1 MSQSLKSDKKMLI
14 LSIVAAAATVI
25 AGIMHLQMV
34 PRTLSEN
41 LGQAILYLV
50 GGLLQIFWAVPVI
63 KRWGRVWQII
73 GIVGTAVL
81 FVLWYASRLHLI
93 SEGGISEGGS
103 HNQQPGEFSRGNM
116 TGGEFQRAG
125 GPPRGIGM
133 QIGRILPQ
141 IEIAQIAFMGLY
153 ITLSIMISKKKKA
166 AKQV

>member
-1 MSQSLKSDKKMLI
+1 MSQSLKSDKKILI
-14 LSIVAAAATVI
+14 LSIIAAATII
-25 AGIMHLQMV
+25 AGILHLQMV
-34 PRTLSEN
+34 PRSLSEN
-41 LGQAILYLV
+41 LGQAILFLV

-81 FVLWYASRLHLI
+81 FALWYASRLHLI
-93 SEGGISEGGS
+93 PEGGMSEGGS

-125 GPPRGIGM
+125 GPPRGTGM

-141 IEIAQIAFMGLY
+141 IEIIQIVFMGLY
-153 ITLSIMISKKKKA
+153 ITLSIMISKKKKEV
-166 AKQV
+166 KQV

>member
-14 LSIVAAAATVI
+14 LSIAAAAATVI
-25 AGIMHLQMV
+25 AGILHLQMV

-41 LGQAILYLV
+41 LGQAILFLV

-63 KRWGRVWQII
+63 KRWGGAWQII

-81 FVLWYASRLHLI
+81 FALWYASRLHLI
-93 SEGGISEGGS
+93 PEGGPQSHQSGGF
-103 HNQQPGEFSRGNM
+103 PRGNM
-116 TGGEFQRAG
+116 TGGEFPREG
-125 GPPRGIGM
+125 GPSRGTGM

-141 IEIAQIAFMGLY
+141 IEIIQIIFMGLY